1 MENPAPQK
9 QGMGALAW
17 IGIGCGGIV
26 ALLIVGFLV
35 VTFMFGGKIKQFAED
50 VQKDPVRTM
59 ATTAVSLSGG
69 QIEMV
74 AQDEAGKRY
83 TIKDKRTGKLTTMYW
98 DEKKQAPE
106 VIEGD
111 FSAIPIPI
119 PAPDS
124 APVPAPQ

>member
-1 MENPAPQK
+1 
-9 QGMGALAW
+9 MGALAW

-50 VQKDPVRTM
+50 AQKDPVRTM
-59 ATTAVSLSGG
+59 ATTAVSLSSG

-111 FSAIPIPI
+111 FSAIPLPI